1 MCKTRPA
8 GQVRPA
14 TRFCPAREMFLN
26 NLEEEGLSTSFDAS
40 KRNIV
45 VLDDLLAE
53 TDERVTNL
61 FTKKS
66 HYCNTSVIYLVQNLF
81 QKKTRRVAPSV

>member
-8 GQVRPA
+8 GQVWPA

-26 NLEEEGLSTSFDAS
+26 NLEEEGLPTSFDAN

-45 VLDDLLAE
+45 VIDDLMAE

-61 FTKKS
+61 FTEWQLWGTFLI
-66 HYCNTSVIYLVQNLF
+66 CINP
-81 QKKTRRVAPSV
+81 RWPSLKLYEIKN

>member
-14 TRFCPAREMFLN
+14 TRFCPARGMLLN
-26 NLEEEGLSTSFDAS
+26 NLEEEGLPTSFDAS

-45 VLDDLLAE
+45 VVDDLMAE
-53 TDERVTNL
+53 TDERMTNL
-61 FTKKS
+61 FTKKA
-66 HYCNTSVIYLVQNLF
+66 TTVIHPSYVSCKTCSQ
-81 QKKTRRVAPSV
+81 KTRRVAPSV